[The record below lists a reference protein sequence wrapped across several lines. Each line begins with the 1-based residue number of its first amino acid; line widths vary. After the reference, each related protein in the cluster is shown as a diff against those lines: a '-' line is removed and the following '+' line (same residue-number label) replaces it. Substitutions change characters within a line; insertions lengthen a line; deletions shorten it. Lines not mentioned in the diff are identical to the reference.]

1 MAVVASVSSPTNGT
15 VAVNA
20 LLTALVANGYVVKR
34 WSDATT
40 LSADN
45 VNLTSNPYVGNVGNG
60 NNPSGSGANSL
71 GNSNAWFRIAA
82 SDGSREW
89 LFQRGAADQT
99 WTISRSNSAFT
110 GGTPSATTAG
120 TSTAATALFNASG
133 SPTQAFPSTGT
144 WRQFI
149 SVENAAPYGFTVFGI
164 TLGGG
169 NVLQFLVDEPL
180 ASGTIDTSDT
190 DPYLWWGYY
199 NATGLAGASGG
210 ITAVVGTLLY
220 KRFTGAGSNQI
231 ATLQTYAATGN
242 ISAPAVNTSTQQF
255 GLTPNTLREV
265 VMPVQVARSAASG
278 PTAGWIGTCNRLRWG
293 TVGGRANGQ
302 TLGPVSGSYWIFLA
316 GAWVPWDSTEP
327 ALS

>member
-1 MAVVASVSSPTNGT
+1 MAVVASVSSPANGT

-20 LLTALVANGYVVKR
+20 LLTALVANGYIVKR

-71 GNSNAWFRIAA
+71 GNSNAWFRVAA

-110 GGTPSATTAG
+110 GGTPNATTAG
-120 TSTAATALFNASG
+120 TSTAASALFSAA
-133 SPTQAFPSTGT
+133 QAFPSTGT

-180 ASGTIDTSDT
+180 ASGTTDTSDT
-190 DPYLWWGYY
+190 DPYIWWGYY
-199 NATGLAGASGG
+199 NATGLAGATGG
-210 ITAVVGTLLY
+210 INALISSNIF
-220 KRFTGAGSNQI
+220 KRFTGAGSNQTPSLPGYNTT
-231 ATLQTYAATGN
+231 ANGTM
-242 ISAPAVNTSTQQF
+242 APAQTSSISQM

-265 VMPVQVARSAASG
+265 ILPIFACRPGASSS
-278 PTAGWIGTCNRLRWG
+278 TTGWIGTCNRLRWG

-302 TLGPVSGSYWIFLA
+302 TLGPVSGSYWIFMA